1 MSDIAA
7 LNVSVFDRYPK
18 VDCRAIQTLLE
29 EKCRED
35 RHKIIVLDDDPTG
48 VQTVHDISVYT
59 DWSYESIKNGFEE
72 DQKLFYILT
81 NSRGFTVEQTT
92 RVHLEIGETV
102 ARVSEETG
110 VDYII
115 ISRGDSTLRGHYPL
129 ETELLSQVE
138 ERHRGRA
145 VDGEIICPYF
155 KEGGRFTID
164 NVHYVKY
171 GDELV
176 PAGETEFAG
185 DKTFG
190 YHSSNLKEYVEEK
203 TEGRYKAQDV
213 LHISVEEL
221 RSLDYAGITGKL
233 LSLHDFGKMVV
244 NAVDACDLKVF
255 CIALYDAMSQGRRF
269 MFRTAAGFVK
279 ELGAVSDKPLLTRV
293 QMVAEDRK
301 TGGII
306 VVGSHTKKTT
316 SQLEALKAV
325 PGIRFIEL
333 NSDLVL
339 NQEKFREEVLSV
351 INKEEELIAQGQTVA
366 VYTKRK
372 LLSLEQDSPKD
383 ALVRSVKISDAV
395 QSLVGKLKVT
405 PAFVVAKGG
414 ITSSDVG
421 TKALQ
426 VKRATVLGQIRP
438 GIPVWRTGPESRF
451 PGTPYVIFPGNV
463 GEVETLREAVEI
475 LMGEQERARVLSDT
489 NAGKEDESMI

>member
-1 MSDIAA
+1 MLSASVLTKYPSVDVTAVQAA
-7 LNVSVFDRYPK
+7 LEDEVK
-18 VDCRAIQTLLE
+18 
-29 EKCRED
+29 KD

-59 DWSYESIKNGFEE
+59 DWSYESIKKGFLE
-72 DQKLFYILT
+72 DCKLFYVLT

-92 RVHLEIGETV
+92 KAHLEIGETV
-102 ARVSEETG
+102 AKVADELGMEY
-110 VDYII
+110 VIV
-115 ISRGDSTLRGHYPL
+115 SRGDSTLRGHYPL
-129 ETELLSQVE
+129 ETELIRQMAE
-138 ERHRGRA
+138 KHGTRK

-171 GDELV
+171 GDELT
-176 PAGETEFAG
+176 PAGETEFAK
-185 DKTFG
+185 DRTFG
-190 YHSSNLKEYVEEK
+190 YKSSNLKEYVEEK
-203 TEGRYKAQDV
+203 TEGKYKAADV
-213 LHISVEEL
+213 VDISLDEL
-221 RSLDYAGITGKL
+221 RALDYEGIEKKL
-233 LSLHDFGKMVV
+233 LSVSGFGKIVV

-255 CIALYDAMSQGRRF
+255 CVALYRAMAKGHSF

-279 ELGAVSDKPLLTRV
+279 EFGAISDKPLLTRKD
-293 QMVAEDRK
+293 MVTIDTNA
-301 TGGII
+301 GGII

-316 SQLEALKAV
+316 SQLEALKTV
-325 PGIRFIEL
+325 PGIEFIEF

-339 NQEKFREEVLSV
+339 DEDQFKEEIASV
-351 INKEEELIAQGQTVA
+351 IKKEEELIQSGTTVA

-372 LLSLEQDSPKD
+372 LLSLENDTPEA

-395 QSLVGKLKVT
+395 QSLVGSLKVT

-438 GIPVWRTGPESRF
+438 GIPVWQTGEESRF
-451 PGTPYVIFPGNV
+451 PGIPYIIFPGNV
-463 GEVETLREAVEI
+463 GEETTLKEAVEI
-475 LMGEQERARVLSDT
+475 LLD
-489 NAGKEDESMI
+489 K